1 MNLYNCSEQ
10 NASVREIFLVEN
22 TLTICILTIANND
35 KEGKIYPV
43 LKKFRAGHNFRC
55 PLNSPLFVDPFNS

>member
-10 NASVREIFLVEN
+10 NASVRENFLVEN

-35 KEGKIYPV
+35 KEGKYT
-43 LKKFRAGHNFRC
+43 LKIQSWAQ
-55 PLNSPLFVDPFNS
+55 LPFSAEKSVVR